1 MAELMYNQINLLGES
16 VLKAMNIEFFRI
28 INDAG
33 KEFEV
38 LNPVMVFIANNAIYL
53 LAAAVLVYLFS
64 RQAGNRLMVVSGLAA
79 LLLAEVAGKIVGLFH
94 SNQQPFA
101 TLAEVNQ
108 LIDMEVNNSFPSDH
122 TIIFFTMSVTFW
134 LFKRKHTYVWIL
146 LAVLVGISRIWAG
159 VHYPADIA
167 VGAILG
173 SAFAYLGYVLIP
185 KVKYLNKNNLAGK
198 EM

>member
-1 MAELMYNQINLLGES
+1 
-16 VLKAMNIEFFRI
+16 MNIELFRI

-64 RQAGNRLMVVSGLAA
+64 RKAGNRLMVVSGLAA
-79 LLLAEVAGKIVGLFH
+79 LILAEIAGKIAGMFY
-94 SNQQPFA
+94 SNHQPFA
-101 TLAEVNQ
+101 TLEDVNQ
-108 LIDMEVNNSFPSDH
+108 LIDMKVNNSFPSDH
-122 TIIFFTMSVTFW
+122 TIIFFTIAVTFW
-134 LFKRKHTYVWIL
+134 LYKRKHTYLWVL
-146 LAVLVGISRIWAG
+146 LAVMVGFSRIWAG

-167 VGAILG
+167 VGAMLG
-173 SAFAYLGYVLIP
+173 SAFAYLGYVLIR
-185 KVKYLNKNNLAGK
+185 KVKYVNKNNLAGK

>member
-1 MAELMYNQINLLGES
+1 
-16 VLKAMNIEFFRI
+16 MNIELFRI

-64 RQAGNRLMVVSGLAA
+64 RKPGNRLMVVSGLAA
-79 LLLAEVAGKIVGLFH
+79 LILAEIAGKIAGMFY
-94 SNQQPFA
+94 SNHQPFA
-101 TLAEVNQ
+101 TLADVNQ
-108 LIDMEVNNSFPSDH
+108 LIEMEVNNSFPSDH

-134 LFKRKHTYVWIL
+134 LYKRKHTYLWIL
-146 LAVLVGISRIWAG
+146 LAVIVGFSRIWAG

-167 VGAILG
+167 VGAMLG
-173 SAFAYLGYVLIP
+173 SAFAYLGYVLIA
-185 KVKYLNKNNLAGK
+185 KVKYVNKNNLAGK
-198 EM
+198 ENVKNL